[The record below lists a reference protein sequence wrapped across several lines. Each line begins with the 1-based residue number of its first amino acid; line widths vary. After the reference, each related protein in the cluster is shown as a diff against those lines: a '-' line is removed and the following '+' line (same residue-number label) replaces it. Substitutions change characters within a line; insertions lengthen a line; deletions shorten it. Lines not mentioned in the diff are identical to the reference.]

1 MAKSTKRKS
10 SSFFNLFLK
19 SYRVSSIDKSSL
31 KETPIVGFY
40 GYQLISY
47 GIYLIFLLLVLCFL
61 LIVYTPVKNLIPQN
75 VNIKKGELIDVMVKV
90 DSLEDDLRKKTL
102 YINVIHKILQGEV
115 IDSFVTIT
123 RDSTLVFDNI
133 DLSPSRADSTFREL
147 VKNEDLYNI
156 PTSHEMSYAGM
167 EDFVFFRPADGV
179 VISQFDVAESHFG
192 VDIVSNSDASVKAT
206 LDGVVVFSDWSI
218 QSGHTVLVQHAE
230 NIISVYMHN
239 SSVNKKINDL
249 VKAGEVIGVVGN
261 SGEGSLGP
269 HLHFELWQNG
279 SPINPLD
286 YIDF

>member
-1 MAKSTKRKS
+1 MAKSTKRHS
-10 SSFFNLFLK
+10 NLLFNLFLK

-47 GIYLIFLLLVLCFL
+47 GIYLFFLLLVLCFF
-61 LIVYTPVKNLIPQN
+61 LITYTPVKNLVPKN
-75 VNIKKGELIDVMVKV
+75 VNFKKGELIELIITV
-90 DSLEDDLRKKTL
+90 DSLEDNLRKKSL
-102 YINVIHKILQGEV
+102 YINVIHKILMGEV
-115 IDSFVTIT
+115 VDSFVTINN
-123 RDSTLVFDNI
+123 DSTLVFDNI
-133 DLSPSRADSTFREL
+133 DFSPSKADSTLREL

-167 EDFVFFRPADGV
+167 EDFVFFRPAEGV
-179 VISQFDVAESHFG
+179 VISQFEVAKGHFG
-192 VDIVSNSDASVKAT
+192 IDIVSNADASVKAA

-218 QSGHTVLVQHAE
+218 QSGYTVLIQHAE

-239 SSVNKKINDL
+239 SSVTRKINDL

-279 SPINPLD
+279 SPINPLE

>member
-1 MAKSTKRKS
+1 MTKGH
-10 SSFFNLFLK
+10 
-19 SYRVSSIDKSSL
+19 Y
-31 KETPIVGFY
+31 
-40 GYQLISY
+40 
-47 GIYLIFLLLVLCFL
+47 
-61 LIVYTPVKNLIPQN
+61 
-75 VNIKKGELIDVMVKV
+75 KGCDCKFQ
-90 DSLEDDLRKKTL
+90 DD
-102 YINVIHKILQGEV
+102 Q
-115 IDSFVTIT
+115 DSFVTIN

-133 DLSPSRADSTFREL
+133 DLSPSSADSTFREQ

-156 PTSHEMSYAGM
+156 PTSHEMTYAGM
-167 EDFVFFRPADGV
+167 GDFVFFRPADGV
-179 VISQFDVAESHFG
+179 VISQFDVAENHFG

-218 QSGHTVLVQHAE
+218 QRGHTVLVHHAE

-261 SGEGSLGP
+261 SGEGSLRP